1 MTKDPIDLEATD
13 RTPRVLF
20 DPKAGR
26 FEMSGESYPEDA
38 AAFFGPIME
47 ALKAF
52 LAEPDGT
59 ALQVRLEMAYFNSSS
74 AKALMNMFQLLE
86 DAAGEGREVAV
97 DWYYQAG
104 DDTMEEF
111 GEDFSEDFEYA
122 VFRLNER
129 DDASASS

>member
-20 DPKAGR
+20 DPEAGR

-52 LAEPDGT
+52 LIEPEGA

-74 AKALMNMFQLLE
+74 AKALMNLFQLLE
-86 DAAGEGREVAV
+86 DAAGRGREVAV
-97 DWYYQAG
+97 DWYYQTG

-111 GEDFSEDFEYA
+111 GEDFSEDFECA

>member
-1 MTKDPIDLEATD
+1 MTIDPIDLEATD

-20 DPKAGR
+20 DPQAGR

-52 LAEPDGT
+52 LADPEGA

-86 DAAGEGREVAV
+86 DAAGEGREVTV

-111 GEDFSEDFEYA
+111 GEDFSEDFEHA
-122 VFRLNER
+122 EFHLNER